1 MQRKFGKPFVPAA
14 TVALLLLVIAGCSEP
29 VGPDTTAPAASIH
42 AKGGNSGGGS
52 GSGSGAYVI
61 QGDLVLTDANAPAL
75 TSTCPTPHGFSGSG
89 WALVY
94 GKTGCLLAPT
104 VWTST
109 DPTLAEY
116 KVADDVVLGVQME
129 KGKNGRITHVR
140 LNGQDVDGEAGI
152 WHTTYWIPV
161 AQPVVPT
168 TAGFTLRVHARD
180 IPVWRTDSHLARG
193 SNPVQ
198 VIGLISI
205 GDIVY
210 PAQ

>member
-1 MQRKFGKPFVPAA
+1 MRINHRKTSAA
-14 TVALLLLVIAGCSEP
+14 AARALLLALFITACGEP
-29 VGPDTTAPAASIH
+29 VAPTLLAPASSSF
-42 AKGGNSGGGS
+42 AKGGGGS
-52 GSGSGAYVI
+52 TSGAGADVI
-61 QGDLVLTDANAPAL
+61 QGDLVIVEGDAPAL
-75 TSTCPTPHGFSGSG
+75 ISTCPTPHGFSGSG

-109 DPTLAEY
+109 DPALTPY
-116 KVADDVVLGVQME
+116 KVADDVVVQVQRE
-129 KGKNGRITHVR
+129 SGKNGRITHVR

-161 AQPVVPT
+161 QTPVVPT
-168 TAGFTLRVHARD
+168 TAGFTLHVHAKNVA
-180 IPVWRTDSHLARG
+180 VWRTDSHLARG

-205 GDIVY
+205 GDISY